1 MKYKAN
7 LKSSETYCLL
17 ASGANSF
24 DITVSNSNGNT
35 NQFSYSNTTNNSDVV
50 VNAGESITLSLQKA
64 LLLKYT
70 VNTISDDNE
79 VSFKFTYSSLNATS
93 FAPIL
98 VYNESSSSYFAT
110 NTTVISSSPSYA
122 VLKYA
127 MHDDY
132 SESFTANHSVEANT
146 YVVFSKWDSSING
159 VAQVGETKLDILGDT
174 NIVAVW
180 FEKPGVLRLT
190 SDENSHGK
198 GRFFA
203 YSMGECDYVLTASG
217 EEVTR
222 YSSSNEK
229 YRVCFVYAFLA
240 GKVNIHTEGHATYQC
255 HSVDYKYMNEGELD
269 KAFACTYIH
278 SSSGTRKKKY
288 STAKFFATTS
298 IDKYQAKRINAT
310 TAYPMNKEIV
320 APKGVSIAVKVI
332 IAIIV
337 ILLIAGFI
345 CLIYFFIIRPRN
357 KNNHFSDSDS
367 SQKRD
372 RNIQ

>member
-1 MKYKAN
+1 MLSILVSSIYSFENIYNTGSYQYTLNEGFLEANFKLPQINESKYFMIISNPIDDIKINSIFLQSNIFTISNQTLIISSKTVSDLYFDIVQIQDSCSTLEFLINPENNTELKYKAN

-159 VAQVGETKLDILGDT
+159 VAHVGETKLDILGDT

-222 YSSSNEK
+222 YSSSNENT
-229 YRVCFVYAFLA
+229 V
-240 GKVNIHTEGHATYQC
+240 
-255 HSVDYKYMNEGELD
+255 
-269 KAFACTYIH
+269 FALFML
-278 SSSGTRKKKY
+278 SW
-288 STAKFFATTS
+288 
-298 IDKYQAKRINAT
+298 QAR
-310 TAYPMNKEIV
+310 
-320 APKGVSIAVKVI
+320 
-332 IAIIV
+332 
-337 ILLIAGFI
+337 
-345 CLIYFFIIRPRN
+345 
-357 KNNHFSDSDS
+357 
-367 SQKRD
+367 
-372 RNIQ
+372 